1 MAVKRYLTIAATL
14 IIICIAGNVY
24 AAESRLF
31 ATRAEIK
38 AFHSAG
44 TGSTGHEI
52 FAAIRSR
59 VQERASSPSLM
70 DTTATTEWWHHV
82 SEYMTDAA
90 LVHAIEPGEKVDAW
104 LRARLLEL
112 VRRPVSDWA
121 GPPFR
126 RYRGGEMT
134 GSLET
139 AHISWTVS
147 ICLDMAGDLFSEEE
161 KAEIR
166 AALREKGLVPC
177 RRYLESNIPYHN
189 WNCVLYAGYTVTA
202 AVLRDKEALDYAKY
216 WFPVALDHFQDDGS
230 YGESLQYS
238 NYAACAIMLAHEALI
253 RARVLKSGDYNPYA
267 KIVDWAAYALVCRK
281 PVVGWPVAA
290 VMPRSINFGDCA
302 ATFRPSGDLLMHI
315 AGRAR
320 QDLPTQAGIAAW
332 LFDRTYRPVDGPA
345 IHDMASFGFIND
357 FGFLSVLLAQGA
369 AAPISP
375 EQAGYPV
382 ARAFSAGDAFL
393 RDSWD
398 GKTVLGFR
406 MAPEARHANG
416 HLHGDMNSI
425 QLYFNE
431 ERMLADPGHSCY
443 RNLTRELDVATSS
456 HNTCTF
462 ILPDGSV
469 LAQLKSTRRTR
480 QAAGPLWDGNEPFSP
495 GGKRI
500 ECSQNGQIR
509 RVSSDV
515 AELYGAPLKEFTRT
529 AVLCGSNVVF
539 VIDRIKSD
547 VPVKLV
553 WNWLLD
559 NRDGAL
565 SYDYGQPGFISAD
578 RPGASMRIR
587 RFGTEGKL
595 SGPTWALLHDAYHTL
610 PGRFCEGKAGSGI
623 SFRIAEEKASE
634 SSLSVHVILL
644 DSREA
649 IDGWTCSE
657 NNGSYIAE
665 NKDRRLRWTLTL
677 GQDGSIEV
685 SRLLCPARQ

>member
-1 MAVKRYLTIAATL
+1 MLLLAGCLLASIPVGAV
-14 IIICIAGNVY
+14 
-24 AAESRLF
+24 ESRLF
-31 ATRAEIK
+31 ATRSEIK
-38 AFHSAG
+38 AFQSSG
-44 TGSTGHEI
+44 TGSPGYEI

-59 VQERASSPSLM
+59 VQQRALSPSLT
-70 DTTATTEWWHHV
+70 DKTATTEWWHHV

-90 LVHAIEPGEKVDAW
+90 LVHALEPTEKVDAW
-104 LRARLLEL
+104 LRSNVLDL
-112 VRRPVSDWA
+112 VRRPVADWA

-147 ICLDMAGDLFSEEE
+147 ICLDMAGDLFTEEE
-161 KAEIR
+161 KTEIKT
-166 AALREKGLVPC
+166 ALREKGLIPC

-189 WNCVLYAGYTVTA
+189 WNCILFAGYTVTA
-202 AVLRDKEALDYAKY
+202 AVLQDKEALDYAKY
-216 WFPVALDHFQDDGS
+216 WFPVALDHFQGDGS

-238 NYAACAIMLAHEALI
+238 NYAAYAIMLAHEALI

-281 PVVGWPVAA
+281 AVFGWPVAA
-290 VMPRSINFGDCA
+290 VMPRSINFGDSA
-302 ATFRPSGDLLMHI
+302 ATFRQSGDLLMHI
-315 AGRAR
+315 ASRAR
-320 QDLPTQAGIAAW
+320 QELPTQAGIAAW
-332 LFDRTYRPVDGPA
+332 LFERTYRPLDGPA

-357 FGFLSVLLAQGA
+357 FGFLSVLLAPGA

-393 RDSWD
+393 RDAWD

-406 MAPEARHANG
+406 MAPEPRHANG

-425 QLYFNE
+425 QLYFND

-443 RNLTRELDVATSS
+443 RNLTRSLDVATSS

-462 ILPDGSV
+462 ILPDGST
-469 LAQLKSTRRTR
+469 LEQLKYKRRNR
-480 QAAGPLWDGNEPFSP
+480 KAAGPLWEGNEPVSP
-495 GGKRI
+495 GGERL
-500 ECSQNGQIR
+500 ECSSSGQIR
-509 RVSSDV
+509 TVSSDV

-539 VIDRIKSD
+539 VVDRIKSD
-547 VPVKLV
+547 VPVKVV

-565 SYDYGQPGFISAD
+565 GYDFDQPGFISAD

-587 RFGTEGKL
+587 RFGPEGRL
-595 SGPTWALLHDAYHTL
+595 SGPTWAMLHDAYHTL
-610 PGRFCEGKAGSGI
+610 PGRFCEGKPGSGI
-623 SFRIAEEKASE
+623 SFRITEDKASE

-644 DSREA
+644 DEGGA

-657 NNGSYIAE
+657 KNGSYIAE
-665 NKDRRLRWTLTL
+665 NKDGKFRWTLTV
-677 GQDGSIEV
+677 GQDGSIQV
-685 SRLLCPARQ
+685 R